1 MRSVWTATSAQ
12 TTRQNGAT
20 PKHRQH
26 TEGYRVNTT
35 KKEEVDRT
43 HSKTTKNRF
52 FRLLYSPPHSF
63 IPQHLDANRHPSHQE
78 LRV

>member
-20 PKHRQH
+20 PKHMQH

-35 KKEEVDRT
+35 KKEEVDKTYGKTQKTGSFVSRIRLT
-43 HSKTTKNRF
+43 HS
-52 FRLLYSPPHSF
+52 SPCS
-63 IPQHLDANRHPSHQE
+63 
-78 LRV
+78 